1 MQARLFRLRH
11 PRKIEHVHFLVAF
24 SFCWT
29 ILPCKKESSVAAES
43 GLNQRTKNKSTVLFL
58 PATFGR

>member
-24 SFCWT
+24 SFFWT
-29 ILPCKKESSVAAES
+29 ILPCKKESSVAAERELIS
-43 GLNQRTKNKSTVLFL
+43 RQEQKHGSFL